1 MVSQML
7 VSKPSRNVDLHSA
20 FAAWTR
26 GTWLLVTGDDGWI
39 RHSQQLVDIYSENVT
54 FLCSA
59 SILQIE
65 CDIV

>member
-1 MVSQML
+1 ML
-7 VSKPSRNVDLHSA
+7 VSKPSRNVDLLSA

-26 GTWLLVTGDDGWI
+26 GTWLLVVTGDGADTPQ
-39 RHSQQLVDIYSENVT
+39 SSVDIYSENVT